1 MSQQS
6 GGQHR
11 LDSSSFTR
19 NIGHPIYL
27 NAYIGCP
34 MYRVSNMSAECDS
47 KVRPSEDVENLKE
60 KPTCGNLPASPIVCS
75 EYGNPE
81 KWIV

>member
-1 MSQQS
+1 MS
-6 GGQHR
+6 
-11 LDSSSFTR
+11 T
-19 NIGHPIYL
+19 
-27 NAYIGCP
+27 
-34 MYRVSNMSAECDS
+34 ECDS
-47 KVRPSEDVENLKE
+47 KVSSSEDIENLKE